1 MFLIDK
7 KKISIKKWLPNKKVR
22 ISNYDSDYVGVFSV
36 LNSISDGVSDSV
48 SSISDTV
55 TGINNVNVFLGSN
68 LYSYFLI

>member
-22 ISNYDSDYVGVFSV
+22 ISNYVSDYVGVFSV